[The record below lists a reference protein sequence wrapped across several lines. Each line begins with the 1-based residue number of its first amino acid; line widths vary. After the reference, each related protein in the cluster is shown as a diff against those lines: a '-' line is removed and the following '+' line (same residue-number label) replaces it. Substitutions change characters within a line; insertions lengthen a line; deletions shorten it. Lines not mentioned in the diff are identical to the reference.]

1 MVAAE
6 EKWTGERGKEED
18 RSMPFESGSRKQEGS
33 AVVVSNQLDGS
44 SRAGVI
50 GDGENVQSKKIS
62 TLRTLASI
70 QREGDKKSYAF

>member
-1 MVAAE
+1 MDR
-6 EKWTGERGKEED
+6 KEREGGRQKL
-18 RSMPFESGSRKQEGS
+18 FESGSQEAGGS
-33 AVVVSNQLDGS
+33 SVVVSNQLDGS

-50 GDGENVQSKKIS
+50 GDSENVQSKKIS